1 MAISGI
7 GSIPEIGSLSGKNQI
22 SKVQERDASFQ
33 DMLTN
38 AISQADQL
46 YQVTEADTQAL
57 LAGEVDDVA
66 QVMVNST
73 KAEVALDLVVQVRNK
88 IVDAYNEFMRMQV

>member
-7 GSIPEIGSLSGKNQI
+7 GSIPEIGSLSG
-22 SKVQERDASFQ
+22 SVGKVEQKDASFK
-33 DMLTN
+33 DMLSN

-57 LAGEVDDVA
+57 LAGEVDDIA
-66 QVMVNST
+66 QVMVNGT
-73 KAEVALDLVVQVRNK
+73 KAELALDLVVQVRNK
-88 IVDAYNEFMRMQV
+88 VVDAYNEFMRMQV